1 MNKSTKYSK
10 VLFILHM
17 PPPVHGA
24 SMVGKYIHDSK
35 IINNAFE
42 CHYLNL
48 ALAKDLDDIGKG
60 GIRKLKEF
68 YKQLKQIRKQTKLI
82 VPQLCYVT
90 PNAKGGAFYKDFFVV
105 MLLKMMR
112 QNIVVHYHNKGI
124 ATRQNRYFDNEPC
137 EYLEID
143 ENDIKDLCDKMKKQQ
158 AIRRIGTSHKGYWEL
173 LINL

>member
-68 YKQLKQIRKQTKLI
+68 YKQLKQGEFYQFNLSSCIRQQNSLTAQFVSFSLSNLANI
-82 VPQLCYVT
+82 FYPPQFL
-90 PNAKGGAFYKDFFVV
+90 
-105 MLLKMMR
+105 
-112 QNIVVHYHNKGI
+112 Q
-124 ATRQNRYFDNEPC
+124 
-137 EYLEID
+137 
-143 ENDIKDLCDKMKKQQ
+143 
-158 AIRRIGTSHKGYWEL
+158 
-173 LINL
+173 

>member
-48 ALAKDLDDIGKG
+48 ALAKDLDDIGTVSYTHLTLPT
-60 GIRKLKEF
+60 ICS
-68 YKQLKQIRKQTKLI
+68 
-82 VPQLCYVT
+82 V
-90 PNAKGGAFYKDFFVV
+90 
-105 MLLKMMR
+105 
-112 QNIVVHYHNKGI
+112 
-124 ATRQNRYFDNEPC
+124 
-137 EYLEID
+137 
-143 ENDIKDLCDKMKKQQ
+143 
-158 AIRRIGTSHKGYWEL
+158 
-173 LINL
+173 

>member
-48 ALAKDLDDIGKG
+48 ALAKDLD
-60 GIRKLKEF
+60 
-68 YKQLKQIRKQTKLI
+68 
-82 VPQLCYVT
+82 
-90 PNAKGGAFYKDFFVV
+90 
-105 MLLKMMR
+105 M
-112 QNIVVHYHNKGI
+112 
-124 ATRQNRYFDNEPC
+124 
-137 EYLEID
+137 
-143 ENDIKDLCDKMKKQQ
+143 
-158 AIRRIGTSHKGYWEL
+158 
-173 LINL
+173 

>member
-1 MNKSTKYSK
+1 
-10 VLFILHM
+10 M

-68 YKQLKQIRKQTKLI
+68 YKQL
-82 VPQLCYVT
+82 
-90 PNAKGGAFYKDFFVV
+90 
-105 MLLKMMR
+105 
-112 QNIVVHYHNKGI
+112 
-124 ATRQNRYFDNEPC
+124 
-137 EYLEID
+137 
-143 ENDIKDLCDKMKKQQ
+143 
-158 AIRRIGTSHKGYWEL
+158 
-173 LINL
+173 

>member
-24 SMVGKYIHDSK
+24 SMGGKYIHDSK

-48 ALAKDLDDIGKG
+48 ALAKDLDDFGKG

-68 YKQLKQIRKQTKLI
+68 YMKLIQIRKQRFFCSYAFKNDETNHRCTLSQQRHSYQTK
-82 VPQLCYVT
+82 
-90 PNAKGGAFYKDFFVV
+90 
-105 MLLKMMR
+105 
-112 QNIVVHYHNKGI
+112 
-124 ATRQNRYFDNEPC
+124 
-137 EYLEID
+137 
-143 ENDIKDLCDKMKKQQ
+143 
-158 AIRRIGTSHKGYWEL
+158 
-173 LINL
+173 

>member
-90 PNAKGGAFYKDFFVV
+90 PNAKGGAFYKDFFCSYAFKNDETKHRCT
-105 MLLKMMR
+105 LSQQRHSYQDKIDIL
-112 QNIVVHYHNKGI
+112 IIYYI
-124 ATRQNRYFDNEPC
+124 ALFSK
-137 EYLEID
+137 I
-143 ENDIKDLCDKMKKQQ
+143 
-158 AIRRIGTSHKGYWEL
+158 
-173 LINL
+173 